1 MKKTTFTVIFT
12 KIHVMYPNE
21 PKTIEDVERLLNEKA
36 AVLLYFYSDN
46 CAPCLS
52 LRPKVVELVCNRF
65 PELKLVFV
73 NSAEHPEI
81 PAKYGAFSMPTLIL
95 FFEGKEYNRKSK
107 YMAIPQLAETISR
120 PYKMLFEM

>member
-1 MKKTTFTVIFT
+1 
-12 KIHVMYPNE
+12 MYPNE
-21 PKTIEDVERLLNEKA
+21 PKTSEEVEQIITNKP

-46 CAPCLS
+46 CAPCQS
-52 LRPKVVELVCNRF
+52 LRPKVVELVCNKF

-73 NSAEHPEI
+73 NSAAYPEV

-107 YMAIPQLAETISR
+107 YMAIPQLEETISR
-120 PYKMLFEM
+120 PYKMLFEVNP